1 MARSTVEALLE
12 RRESIQG
19 RIASLGDLRPGSLV
33 GRYRKCGKPSC
44 HCAQPGDPGHGPSWS
59 LTHAVAG
66 KTLTRVIPAAAVAQT
81 EVQIEEYR
89 RFRALS
95 KELVEVSEAIC
106 EARLAEADAPVEAG
120 KKNGSRASST
130 RRSKRKPSG

>member
-1 MARSTVEALLE
+1 MVRGTVDALLE
-12 RRESIQG
+12 QRQSIQN

-66 KTLTRVIPAAAVAQT
+66 KTITRVIPSAAVTQT
-81 EVQIEEYR
+81 EAQIEECR

-95 KELVEVSEAIC
+95 KEFVEVSEALC
-106 EARLAEADAPVEAG
+106 EARLAEADATAEVS
-120 KKNGSRASST
+120 KKN
-130 RRSKRKPSG
+130 RSKASLLKRSKPKPSG

>member
-1 MARSTVEALLE
+1 MAHPSVEALLE
-12 RRESIQG
+12 RRQSIQS

-66 KTLTRVIPAAAVAQT
+66 KTVTRVIPPAARAQT
-81 EVQIEEYR
+81 EAQIEEYR

-106 EARLAEADAPVEAG
+106 EARLAEADATAEAV
-120 KKNGSRASST
+120 KKNRSRASST
-130 RRSKRKPSG
+130 KRSKPKPSG

>member
-1 MARSTVEALLE
+1 MASSTVEALLE
-12 RRESIQG
+12 RRQSIQS

-66 KTLTRVIPAAAVAQT
+66 KTLTRVIPATAVAQT
-81 EVQIEEYR
+81 EAQIEEYR

-95 KELVEVSEAIC
+95 KDLVEVGEALC
-106 EARLAEADAPVEAG
+106 DARLAEAGETAVAG
-120 KKNGSRASST
+120 KKNRSKASST
-130 RRSKRKPSG
+130 KRSKPKPSG

>member
-1 MARSTVEALLE
+1 MAHSTVEALLE
-12 RRESIQG
+12 RRQSIQS
-19 RIASLGDLRPGSLV
+19 RLASLGDLRPGSLV
-33 GRYRKCGKPSC
+33 GRYRKCGKPTC

-66 KTLTRVIPAAAVAQT
+66 KTVTRVISPAAVAQT
-81 EVQIEEYR
+81 EAQIEEYR

-106 EARLAEADAPVEAG
+106 DARLAEAGATEKAG
-120 KKNGSRASST
+120 KKNRSKASST
-130 RRSKRKPSG
+130 KRSKPKPSG